1 MLTGKTI
8 SELNYSASTDPNL
21 SIPFE
26 LSGQTFHLKYGD
38 IQPSKVFRAQLFQT
52 GSIVSTVPPVGGLI
66 VGETYTITNYVA
78 GDDFTNI
85 ADVQS
90 GTINTTG
97 CVFIA
102 TQTGLNDPTVIW
114 SNGSELTSL
123 GDFIMNVLENTLGFD
138 VLVDVNPGAGDGIF
152 VFYSDTVDPMFDP
165 NKTFA
170 SIQNTPSIDFNVI
183 LPFFLI
189 FNEPANSTVTLFT
202 SDLNVGLTNNV
213 LYYTPLTINLY

>member
-21 SIPFE
+21 SLPFE

-52 GSIVSTVPPVGGLI
+52 GTIISTVPPVGGLI
-66 VGETYTITNYVA
+66 PGETYTITDYQS
-78 GDDFTNI
+78 GDDFTSI

-102 TQTGLNDPTVIW
+102 TQTGLNDPSVIW
-114 SNGSELTSL
+114 SNGSTLTSL
-123 GDFIMNVLENTLGFD
+123 GDFFMSVLENTLGFD
-138 VLVDVNPGAGDGIF
+138 VLVDVNPGGSDGIF
-152 VFYSDTVDPMFDP
+152 TFYSDTAEQQFIP
-165 NKTFA
+165 NKTMAF
-170 SIQNTPSIDFNVI
+170 IQNTPSIDFNVI
-183 LPFFLI
+183 LPFNLI
-189 FNEPANSTVTLFT
+189 FNEPATNTITLFT
-202 SDLNVGLTNNV
+202 SDLNVGLSNNI